1 MLLSPRMPRSSPRR
15 SWEQRKSTRGQ
26 HQEELGGSQLPTKMS
41 EEEEEAGSDE
51 EEEVARL
58 KLKVKFLGEMLQDMR
73 SITERLLDADI
84 VMERDL
90 KFKRGLDDV
99 RLPYKELHR
108 NLWKSARQLSIMDF
122 FLHWS
127 VHLRSISTLACM
139 VFR

>member
-1 MLLSPRMPRSSPRR
+1 
-15 SWEQRKSTRGQ
+15 
-26 HQEELGGSQLPTKMS
+26 MS

-122 FLHWS
+122 FPPWS
-127 VHLRSISTLACM
+127 IHLRSIRSISTLSCLTCLSCIP
-139 VFR
+139 FGE